1 MPPCPG
7 QATYDRT
14 GMKLT
19 RRHRQVLAVLAV
31 TTALCADQVS
41 AAAPS
46 LRPQVADLAGR
57 LVTRLTQSFGRTVA
71 GATQLAPRQQTLGAR
86 VTPGTPVR
94 SVEALS
100 FLQHQL
106 SPLQFRLP
114 PPAL

>member
-1 MPPCPG
+1 M
-7 QATYDRT
+7 
-14 GMKLT
+14 
-19 RRHRQVLAVLAV
+19 

-57 LVTRLTQSFGRTVA
+57 IVTRLTQSFGRTVA

-86 VTPGTPVR
+86 AVSRTRVT
-94 SVEALS
+94 SIAALA
-100 FLQHQL
+100 FVQHQL